1 MSESAVLWRFAQQ
14 LMIRQMQHLT
24 FTNAIIVPDPVQYAR
39 SLLQLQPWKLAKLP
53 TISRTIVLAQLLF
66 LTVHEYNITAL
77 HIFD

>member
-39 SLLQLQPWKLAKLP
+39 SLLPA
-53 TISRTIVLAQLLF
+53 A
-66 LTVHEYNITAL
+66 AL
-77 HIFD
+77 ET